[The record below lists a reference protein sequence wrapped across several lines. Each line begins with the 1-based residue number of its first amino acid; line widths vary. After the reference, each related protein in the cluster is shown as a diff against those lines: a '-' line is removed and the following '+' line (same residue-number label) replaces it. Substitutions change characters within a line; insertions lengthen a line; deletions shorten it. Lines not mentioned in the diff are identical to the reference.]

1 MLLKAPDTSVH
12 SSIPSNP
19 SAVTSISGSQASGL
33 LPAASITSDSKSANK
48 GASTGIPLKEL
59 LELLEIPESLT
70 RHYNTTLSFAWSKYK
85 AHNAAEHL
93 LNKIAAEGQWP
104 SAYSNITQ
112 TQLVEVFVAKTS
124 WHKSYKPVFSRVSSY
139 QEMVDWL
146 ENADDCM
153 EDSELWGEK
162 KSNYTFVDLTN
173 WLNAKDSRKKSK
185 KKAVAVKV
193 STQKKATDKG
203 AANKKR

>member
-1 MLLKAPDTSVH
+1 MLQLHPH
-12 SSIPSNP
+12 LRLQLFYQLLLSSS
-19 SAVTSISGSQASGL
+19 
-33 LPAASITSDSKSANK
+33 SKSASK
-48 GASTGIPLKEL
+48 GATSGIPTPEL
-59 LELLEIPESLT
+59 LELLEIPKSLT
-70 RHYNTTLSFAWSKYK
+70 QRDNVSLSFAWSKYK

-93 LNKIAAEGQWP
+93 LKKIVAEGQWP
-104 SAYSNITQ
+104 SAYPNLSQ
-112 TQLVEVFVAKTS
+112 TQLIEVFIAKSS
-124 WHKSYKPVFSRVSSY
+124 WHATYKPVFSRVSSY

-173 WLNAKDSRKKSK
+173 WLNAKDSWEKSK